1 MRSRSKVLSRDLVGS
16 EFCVAGWTARA
27 ALWAWPTGAGAEAG
41 VRVGGLGSTGGGA
54 GQEGGAGKGNR
65 FQMVLKAGRTDVP
78 EVNVECEGVR
88 TRMSPGSSLSI
99 GKNRLAVF

>member
-1 MRSRSKVLSRDLVGS
+1 MWQDGPPGLLCGHGPQGQGQKQASGWEAWAVLVVGQGRK
-16 EFCVAGWTARA
+16 AGPGKA
-27 ALWAWPTGAGAEAG
+27 
-41 VRVGGLGSTGGGA
+41 VGFL
-54 GQEGGAGKGNR
+54 
-65 FQMVLKAGRTDVP
+65 MVLKAGRTDVP